1 MLDDDGGAR
10 VDHFAHPPR
19 SDGELHLVSVTRM
32 ATVVRDVVQ
41 VEGPI
46 HRSEVV
52 ARIRTLWDLQRAGG
66 RIQAAV
72 DDGINHAVRAGIVSR
87 EGEFLLWPGREIV
100 VRDRS
105 DVASTTLRRP
115 ELLPPMEIDAAIQH
129 LVREN
134 LGATLDEMAL
144 HVSRRLGYRTTSA
157 QLRAALIA
165 RAEALVAKGALELR
179 GAVLSPLSPS

>member
-1 MLDDDGGAR
+1 M
-10 VDHFAHPPR
+10 P
-19 SDGELHLVSVTRM
+19 VTRM
-32 ATVVRDVVQ
+32 AAIVRDVVQ
-41 VEGPI
+41 REGPI
-46 HRSEVV
+46 HRSEIV
-52 ARIRTLWDLQRAGG
+52 ARIRTLWDLQQRAGG

-72 DDGINHAVRAGIVSR
+72 EDGINHAVRAGMVGR
-87 EGEFLLWPGREIV
+87 EGEFLTWPGREIV

-105 DVASTTLRRP
+105 EVASTTLRRP
-115 ELLPPMEIDAAIQH
+115 ELLTMEIDVAIQH

-179 GAVLSPLSPS
+179 GGVLSPL